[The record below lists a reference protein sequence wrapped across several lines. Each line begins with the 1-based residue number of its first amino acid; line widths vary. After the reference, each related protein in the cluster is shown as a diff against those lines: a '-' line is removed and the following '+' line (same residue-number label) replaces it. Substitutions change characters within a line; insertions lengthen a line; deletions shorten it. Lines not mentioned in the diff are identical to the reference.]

1 MATDE
6 ALMTPDNVDAE
17 DRNEFYRAA
26 LSVLTGS
33 GLPFMV
39 GGSYA
44 FERLTGIAR
53 KTKDI
58 DIFVL
63 PKDCRRVLEVLGTAG
78 YGVELTDPSWLAKA
92 FHHRH
97 LLDIVFNSGN
107 GMCPVD
113 EEWFTHAPEDEVLGV
128 PVKLG
133 PVEESIWQKA
143 FIMERER
150 YDGADVMHLM
160 LHCGRTLNWERLQ
173 WRFGEHWE
181 VLLSH
186 LILFQYAFPG
196 ESDIVPHWLMRMLL
210 SRKSGADLAEAR
222 TERLCRGT
230 LLSRYQFQS
239 DIESGDYRDA
249 RLIVSWGEAA

>member
-1 MATDE
+1 MTADS

-17 DRNEFYRAA
+17 DRNEFYRSA
-26 LSVLTGS
+26 LSVLS
-33 GLPFMV
+33 GAGMPFMV

-44 FERLTGIAR
+44 LERLTGIAR

-63 PKDCRRVLEVLGTAG
+63 PRDCRRVLDVLGTAG
-78 YGVELTDPSWLAKA
+78 YGVELHDPSWLAKA

-113 EEWFTHAPEDEVLGV
+113 EEWFAHAPEDEVLGV
-128 PVKLG
+128 RVKLG

-150 YDGADVMHLM
+150 YDGADVIHMI
-160 LHCGRTLNWERLQ
+160 LHCGRTLDWERLLR
-173 WRFGEHWE
+173 RFGDNWQ

-186 LILFQYAFPG
+186 LTLFQYSFPS
-196 ESDIVPHWLMRMLL
+196 ETDIVPRWVMRDLL
-210 SRKSGADLAEAR
+210 TRMDAVELSEAR
-222 TERLCRGT
+222 TDRLCRGT
-230 LLSRYQFQS
+230 LLSRYQYLT

-249 RLIVSWGEAA
+249 RLISSWGEAA